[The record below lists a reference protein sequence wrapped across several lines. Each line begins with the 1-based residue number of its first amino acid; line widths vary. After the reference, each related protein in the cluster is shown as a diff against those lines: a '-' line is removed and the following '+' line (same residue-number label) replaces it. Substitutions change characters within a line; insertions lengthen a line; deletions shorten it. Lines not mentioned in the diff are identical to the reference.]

1 MEQVEQRAFG
11 AADGLALTDI
21 ILPSQYFGAMV
32 GGGGLCSEQRLMLA
46 VLVDA
51 INVLQ
56 AWHRFRTV
64 RKRPAFA
71 EAAQWVNT
79 HGTSCTFSFDS
90 ICDVLGI
97 DREILRQ
104 RLSGL
109 TVGNNPVPVEVKGLR
124 LPVSNRAQRIT
135 ANRVRRGLFRLAL
148 PHRSIPP
155 IG

>member
-1 MEQVEQRAFG
+1 MEEVEERAFD

-32 GGGGLCSEQRLMLA
+32 GGRGLCSEQRLMLA

-51 INVLQ
+51 INILQ
-56 AWHRFRTV
+56 VWHRFRTV
-64 RKRPAFA
+64 RKRLTFA

-79 HGTSCTFSFDS
+79 RGTSCTFSFDS
-90 ICDVLGI
+90 ICDALGI
-97 DREILRQ
+97 DREILLQ

-109 TVGNNPVPVEVKGLR
+109 TMGNNAVALELRGLR

-135 ANRVRRGLFRLAL
+135 ANRVRRGLFRSRAIQRL
-148 PHRSIPP
+148 HRTRT
-155 IG
+155 